1 MDGMNLCLTARIRQ
15 QFTFT
20 ADDQTLNNIIKNIS
34 NRGVSFTGTT
44 ITKLQNTNL
53 VRIVVG
59 PPLSNDPDANRV
71 VRDVLCSAGVRFL
84 EEKVIQLLGLVTGTI
99 GVLSR
104 IYEALFR
111 KVKVKAIYFGEDNA
125 IIVSV
130 SDVKRALRLLE
141 KNDIIG

>member
-1 MDGMNLCLTARIRQ
+1 MNSMNLGLTPRIRQ

-20 ADDQTLNNIIKNIS
+20 ANDETLNNIIKNIT
-34 NRGVSFTGTT
+34 NRGVSFTATT

-59 PPLSNDPDANRV
+59 PPQSNDPDANRV
-71 VRDVLCSAGVRFL
+71 VRDVLHSAGVRFK
-84 EEKVIQLLGLVTGTI
+84 EEKVIQLLGLITGTI

-111 KVKVKAIYFGEDNA
+111 NVKVKAIYYGEDNA

-130 SDVKRALRLLE
+130 SDVKTALRLLE
-141 KNDIIG
+141 ENDIIG

>member
-1 MDGMNLCLTARIRQ
+1 MNRINLRLTARIRQ

-20 ADDQTLNNIIKNIS
+20 ADDETLNNIIKNIS
-34 NRGVSFTGTT
+34 IRGVSFTAST
-44 ITKLQNTNL
+44 ITKLQKNNL

-59 PPLSNDPDANRV
+59 PPRSNDPVANRV
-71 VRDVLCSAGVRFL
+71 VRDVLRSAGVRFQ
-84 EEKVIQLLGLVTGTI
+84 ENKVIQLLGLITGTT

-111 KVKVKAIYFGEDNA
+111 NVKVKAIYYGEDNA

-130 SDVKRALRLLE
+130 SDVETALRLFE
-141 KNDIIG
+141 QNNIIG